1 MPSIDQHHLRPN
13 DSGSHVTRWIVIAV
27 VAAAAVVG
35 VVLLVVYGG
44 RGGSAPG
51 Y

>member
-1 MPSIDQHHLRPN
+1 MPSLNQQLNPS
-13 DSGSHVTRWIVIAV
+13 DSGSHLTRWIVIAV
-27 VAAAAVVG
+27 LAAAAVVG

-44 RGGSAPG
+44 GSGSAPG

>member
-1 MPSIDQHHLRPN
+1 MPSLNQQLGPN
-13 DSGSHVTRWIVIAV
+13 DSGSHLTRWILIAV
-27 VAAAAVVG
+27 VAAAAVVS

-44 RGGSAPG
+44 AGGSAPG

>member
-1 MPSIDQHHLRPN
+1 MPSLNQQLSTS
-13 DSGSHVTRWIVIAV
+13 DSGSHLARWIVIAV
-27 VAAAAVVG
+27 LAAAAVVG

-44 RGGSAPG
+44 AGGSAPG

>member
-1 MPSIDQHHLRPN
+1 MPSIDQQHLRPN

-27 VAAAAVVG
+27 AVAAVAG

-44 RGGSAPG
+44 GGSAPG